1 MVQLDCW
8 LPEKEM
14 FGIFPVDS
22 VALKKDGLCVVVS
35 NEVFQFTLQFPA
47 APKACLV
54 RETRLIPGR
63 FDGLCD
69 NQLLLMR
76 NNTFFKLKNDPL
88 FEAVAGEQDI
98 HYVVAAPNY
107 TVEILSGHAP
117 SVALDMAPGRR
128 PGGGL

>member
-22 VALKKDGLCVVVS
+22 VTLKKDGLVVIVS
-35 NEVFQFTLQFPA
+35 NEVFQFTLRFPA
-47 APKACLV
+47 APRACLV
-54 RETRLIPGR
+54 RETRLIPDR
-63 FDGLCD
+63 FDGLRD
-69 NQLLLMR
+69 DQRLLMR
-76 NNTFFKLKNDPL
+76 NNTFFKLQNDPL
-88 FEAVAGEQDI
+88 FDAAAEEQDE
-98 HYVVAAPNY
+98 HYVIAAPNY
-107 TVEILSGHAP
+107 TVEILSDHAP